1 MPKINVKIN
10 FVVEFDDSLSPCIW
24 DDSLKLYFQR
34 KFGEIELLST
44 FGGQDYVLIIKDK
57 IFDKPQE
64 HGTTERK

>member
-10 FVVEFDDSLSPCIW
+10 FVVEFDDSLSPNIW